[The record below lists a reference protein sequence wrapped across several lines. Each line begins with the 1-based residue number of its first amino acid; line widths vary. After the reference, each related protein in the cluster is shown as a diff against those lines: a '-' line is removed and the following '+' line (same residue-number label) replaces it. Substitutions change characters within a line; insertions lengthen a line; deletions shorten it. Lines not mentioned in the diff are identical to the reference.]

1 MTKILLVR
9 HGHVEGISPERFRGR
24 ADLPLTAGG
33 WRASRRANGSPKTVT
48 RITSIC
54 TASRSRWP
62 RPSPSTST
70 RTSAAIG
77 LCRGRGPR
85 RRSDARPSWCTT
97 HRRSTSRCEAGVF
110 PCRTGKCGESHCH
123 RGRTNGTQ
131 LLTARSAPARR
142 LRPAAPLESSV
153 GDPNVFEAR
162 AVVDAVDHR
171 GQTLEVW
178 LAAVRGA
185 SVEEDWAGVVLNQ
198 FPLDFP
204 DDFFALLRV

>member
-110 PCRTGKCGESHCH
+110 PCRTGKCTGIALPPGKNEPAAISDCAFCPCPPSAR
-123 RGRTNGTQ
+123 RGALGKLSWRAKC
-131 LLTARSAPARR
+131 LRSASRCR
-142 LRPAAPLESSV
+142 CC
-153 GDPNVFEAR
+153 
-162 AVVDAVDHR
+162 
-171 GQTLEVW
+171 
-178 LAAVRGA
+178 
-185 SVEEDWAGVVLNQ
+185 
-198 FPLDFP
+198 
-204 DDFFALLRV
+204 